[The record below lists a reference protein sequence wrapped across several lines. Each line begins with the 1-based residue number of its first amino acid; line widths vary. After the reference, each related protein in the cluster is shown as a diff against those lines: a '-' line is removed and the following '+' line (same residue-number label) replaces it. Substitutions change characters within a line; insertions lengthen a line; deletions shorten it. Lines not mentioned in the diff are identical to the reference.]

1 MKALRPLLALA
12 AVAAIGPLAA
22 LLIDSQLVLSLT
34 AQASFAAIFA
44 MGVGFLIRQNGMV
57 SFGHAAFFSLPGYTV
72 ASLAPA
78 GLMPVELLVAGAV
91 LLTGAFALLVGL
103 AIVRVHGIAFGMLTL
118 AIGQGLYEATTRLR
132 DITGG
137 HDGMSL
143 RLPSELF
150 GLPVKLLQQPRGM
163 LIVAWLV
170 MTAILAVIWAFS
182 RTHWGRLTEAV
193 RDNEERVRFL
203 GYRTLLPRAL
213 VFAAS
218 AMIAAVGGVLFIVY
232 NAFISPDSVHWTNSG
247 SALIM
252 AILGGAG
259 TPWGPIL
266 GAFVYFALKHAAGVF
281 TTHWLSIIGIAVIVV
296 AVAFPSG
303 LAGLVHRR
311 LRPRAAGTAR

>member
-1 MKALRPLLALA
+1 MPRVTPAERDQG
-12 AVAAIGPLAA
+12 AI
-22 LLIDSQLVLSLT
+22 LVL
-34 AQASFAAIFA
+34 
-44 MGVGFLIRQNGMV
+44 V
-57 SFGHAAFFSLPGYTV
+57 
-72 ASLAPA
+72 
-78 GLMPVELLVAGAV
+78 
-91 LLTGAFALLVGL
+91 
-103 AIVRVHGIAFGMLTL
+103 
-118 AIGQGLYEATTRLR
+118 
-132 DITGG
+132 
-137 HDGMSL
+137 
-143 RLPSELF
+143 
-150 GLPVKLLQQPRGM
+150 
-163 LIVAWLV
+163 LV
-170 MTAILAVIWAFS
+170 MTVILAAIWAFS